1 MASTSSA
8 SVRRLCLTRS
18 RFAAKAMGS
27 PARVRGS
34 TLRSLKEV
42 PPWVVPRAAA
52 TAPRLLFNYLYYKGL
67 LGQNIENLAYL
78 CRILLLSRVD
88 RIYALRERCK
98 PPRPDRFDRG
108 GGCIPP

>member
-18 RFAAKAMGS
+18 RSAAKAMGS

-52 TAPRLLFNYLYYKGL
+52 TAPGLLFNYLYYKGL

-78 CRILLLSRVD
+78 CRVFLLSRVD
-88 RIYALRERCK
+88 RIYVFTLYGRDAS
-98 PPRPDRFDRG
+98 PPRP
-108 GGCIPP
+108 I